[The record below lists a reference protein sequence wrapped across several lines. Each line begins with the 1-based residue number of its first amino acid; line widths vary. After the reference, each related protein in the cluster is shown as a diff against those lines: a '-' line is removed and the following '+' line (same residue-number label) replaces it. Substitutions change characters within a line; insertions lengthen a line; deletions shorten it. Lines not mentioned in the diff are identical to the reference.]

1 MQETIDMTKTEE
13 LVAKQR
19 EYFRSGVTLPCR
31 FRCEMLDRL
40 YHVIRM
46 SESEIEAA
54 LQADL
59 GKNRFEAY
67 TTEVGF
73 ALSEISY
80 LRRHLPRMMR
90 PRRVCTDLSNLPG
103 RSRIVPEPYGNV
115 LVMSPWNYPFQLSI
129 SPLAGAIAAG
139 NTVVLKPSNYSIN
152 TSRLLSRLI
161 RDTFPP
167 EYITVVEGDRY
178 VNQDLLD
185 AHFDYIFFT
194 GSTRVGRVVMAKAA
208 AHLTPVSLELGG
220 KSPCIIDT
228 TAKLDLAARRIAWG
242 KCLNSGQT
250 CVAPDY
256 ALVHRSVVEPFIS
269 ALKRAFVM
277 QVGEHAELNP
287 DYPRI
292 INRKKFDRLRDMITA
307 SDVLWGGAVSEETL
321 RIAPCIVRGD
331 WTCAAMEEEIFGPI
345 FPILIYD
352 SLDEVIRE
360 VTDRPRP
367 LALYLFTEDRR
378 VERKVISRIPF
389 GGGCVNDTIMHL
401 ASSHMPFGGVG
412 ESGMGGYHGR
422 FSFETFSHRKS
433 ILHKAT
439 WLDLPVRYGRNI
451 ERDLRLVRLM
461 LR

>member
-1 MQETIDMTKTEE
+1 MTKTEE

-90 PRRVCTDLSNLPG
+90 PKRVCTDLSNLPG

-161 RDTFPP
+161 REIFPP

-220 KSPCIIDT
+220 KSPCIIDP
-228 TAKLDLAARRIAWG
+228 TAQLDLAARRIAWG

-331 WTCAAMEEEIFGPI
+331 WDSAAMGEEIFGPI

-378 VERKVISRIPF
+378 VEREVISRIPF

-401 ASSHMPFGGVG
+401 ASSQMPFGGVG